1 MIDPRLLETA
11 TARGIVTPD
20 QAQALGALASELAA
34 SDGEPLDRERL
45 RFVTGFSDIFVTIGI
60 GLFVGAL
67 VYFGTGWVG
76 HAVTWVATAMIVW
89 GLAEIF
95 TARRRQALP
104 SIALLVLFAASVFA
118 ASAWMLGL
126 AAQQDFVFREQ
137 GAIGFVFMR
146 MLGGDPDAP
155 AWIVAA
161 AAAATAL
168 AVLVHYARF
177 AVPIT
182 VAVGVGALGV
192 LVVAALDAV
201 APGLVAA
208 GLTGILLALGVG
220 VFTLAMR
227 VDLTDPERVTRRT
240 DIAFWLHLLAAPLIV
255 HPLIGPLVED
265 AVFSTAAAV
274 GVLALFLALAAV
286 ALVVDRRAILV
297 SGLVYAGAA
306 VATLVEGAGLAG
318 DVLPLTLLTLGA
330 FVLLLSVGWVPLRGA
345 LLRLVPEDVAR
356 RLPRPVG

>member
-11 TARGIVTPD
+11 TFRGIVTPD
-20 QAQALGALASELAA
+20 QAQALGALAAELAA
-34 SDGEPLDRERL
+34 ADGEPVDRERL
-45 RFVTGFSDIFVTIGI
+45 RFVTGFSDVFVTIGI
-60 GLFVGAL
+60 ALFVGAVL
-67 VYFGTGWVG
+67 FFGIGWVG
-76 HAVTWVATAMIVW
+76 HAVTWAATAMIAW

-104 SIALLVLFAASVFA
+104 SIVLLVVFA
-118 ASAWMLGL
+118 AAVFAAGTWMLGL
-126 AAQQDFVFREQ
+126 ATGQDFVFREQ
-137 GAIGFVFMR
+137 GAIGFAMMR
-146 MLGGDPDAP
+146 MLGGDPDTP
-155 AWIVAA
+155 AWIVATA
-161 AAAATAL
+161 AATTAL
-168 AVLVHYARF
+168 AVLAHYARF

-182 VAVGVGALGV
+182 VAVGV
-192 LVVAALDAV
+192 AAL
-201 APGLVAA
+201 LVLAIA
-208 GLTGILLALGVG
+208 GLDALAPAFVGSALTWILLALGLA
-220 VFTLAMR
+220 VFALAMR

-255 HPLIGPLVED
+255 HPLIGPLADD

-318 DVLPLTLLTLGA
+318 DVLPLTLFALGA
-330 FVLLLSVGWVPLRGA
+330 FVLLLSVGWVPLRGT
-345 LLRLVPEDVAR
+345 LLRLVPGTVAR